1 MTAAR
6 FIESVRRARAAGIRH
21 YLVKPFSVQDLRT
34 RLDHLAQNHC
44 LLAGSGD
51 TLVRVLHEAPLSSSS
66 EIGTMVGISG
76 VSTRRY
82 LEFLVEARRAE
93 RTRDCATA
101 GPPDRRPTSTA
112 FSAQGRSRKPR
123 LRC

>member
-6 FIESVRRARAAGIRH
+6 FIESVRRAPAAGIRH

-51 TLVRVLHEAPLSSSS
+51 TLVLHEAPLSSSS

-82 LEFLVEARRAE
+82 LDFLVEARRAE

-101 GPPDRRPTSTA
+101 GPPTNQYGLLGARTEPEA
-112 FSAQGRSRKPR
+112 
-123 LRC
+123 